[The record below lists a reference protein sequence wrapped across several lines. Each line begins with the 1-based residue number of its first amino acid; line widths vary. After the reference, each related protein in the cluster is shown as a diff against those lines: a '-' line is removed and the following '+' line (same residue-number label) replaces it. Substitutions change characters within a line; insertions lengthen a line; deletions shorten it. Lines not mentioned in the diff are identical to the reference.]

1 MFLHADADGYKLDAQ
16 HDMPIE
22 GDDLPGSVAAFNS
35 RADILEDWRGR
46 DEAAEWTEKWWFA
59 EAEAIRATD
68 CNLSAS
74 RYRPMSQAQAEHRDP
89 LELLDEIK
97 AIEQEILEELDA
109 LSDRLREASPA
120 QQEAAD

>member
-1 MFLHADADGYKLDAQ
+1 
-16 HDMPIE
+16 
-22 GDDLPGSVAAFNS
+22 
-35 RADILEDWRGR
+35 
-46 DEAAEWTEKWWFA
+46 
-59 EAEAIRATD
+59 
-68 CNLSAS
+68 
-74 RYRPMSQAQAEHRDP
+74 MSQAQAEHRDP